1 MREARVPQDLLSG
14 LNGPLEPIRARL
26 SFGTEQRLVV
36 PSTQLL
42 RGDALSTLMQRYARR
57 FEVEPDRYL
66 VSIWSQKYLATVIIP
81 IMALAML
88 GGRALD
94 AAIESTAV
102 VLDEGGEPVAL
113 RVPCSFASDGKD
125 TAASLLVSMHLAPF
139 AETLS
144 GWSGL
149 SRKVLWGNAAHYLEW
164 IIRQFPGGETPIA
177 LPAPMTDSI
186 RYVDEDGARV
196 RRRKVCC
203 LRDRVP
209 GVEDCGSLC
218 PERKTRTKT

>member
-1 MREARVPQDLLSG
+1 MREACIPQDLLSG

-26 SFGTEQRLVV
+26 SFGIEQRLVV
-36 PSTQLL
+36 PSMQLL
-42 RGDALSTLMQRYARR
+42 SDDLFSALMQRYARR
-57 FEVEPDRYL
+57 FEVEPDRHL
-66 VSIWSQKYLATVIIP
+66 VSLWSQKYLATVIIP

-88 GGRALD
+88 SGRALD
-94 AAIESTAV
+94 AAIGTTAV

-113 RVPCSFASDGKD
+113 RVPCSFADAKD
-125 TAASLLVSMHLAPF
+125 TAVSLLVSTHLAPCV
-139 AETLS
+139 EILS

-164 IIRQFPGGETPIA
+164 IIGQFSGGSAPIA
-177 LPAPMTDSI
+177 LPAPMTDAI
-186 RYVDEDGARV
+186 RYVEQDGMRI

-209 GVEDCGSLC
+209 GVDDCGSLC
-218 PERKTRTKT
+218 PERKMRTKS